1 MTLLQVMAK
10 LLYTLGDQKTFMDN
24 DWRYS
29 DERMEM
35 RQKVYGLLLTKFGS
49 ALDDNGEPMYTM
61 DSITQCSHDWVSQG
75 NVRTDGIVAYFK
87 AYYA

>member
-1 MTLLQVMAK
+1 MAK
-10 LLYTLGDQKTFMDN
+10 LLYILGDQKTFMDN